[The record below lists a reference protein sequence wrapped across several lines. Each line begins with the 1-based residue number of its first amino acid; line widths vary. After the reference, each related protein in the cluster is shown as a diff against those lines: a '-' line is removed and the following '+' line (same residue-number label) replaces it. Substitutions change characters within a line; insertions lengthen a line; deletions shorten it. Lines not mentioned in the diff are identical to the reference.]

1 MITGLRNMMAAPF
14 RVREIGPH
22 VHEWVKVG
30 VDAEGEE
37 YQQCARCDARRNVT
51 RARFEAKRQ
60 DWLNYL
66 EPWSPEAAPIV
77 AAAPIPEPVEAP
89 DPPKR
94 KPGRPRKTA

>member
-22 VHEWVKVG
+22 EHEWTKVG

-51 RARFEAKRQ
+51 RPRFEAKRQ

-66 EPWSPEAAPIV
+66 EPWAPL
-77 AAAPIPEPVEAP
+77 ATQPEPVEP
-89 DPPKR
+89 EPEPVPEPPKR